1 MLTIALKPPS
11 FDLPEIEL
19 PDIDL
24 DPPEY
29 EDTLL
34 KDLAED
40 IKAPQQELS
49 GKLDV
54 FIQESRE
61 SSART
66 LGVAVATLVVA
77 VLTLAATVIFGLM
90 K

>member
-1 MLTIALKPPS
+1 MDLKPPS
-11 FDLPEIEL
+11 FNLPDIEF

-29 EDTLL
+29 KDTLL

-40 IKAPQQELS
+40 IKAPQQELA

-54 FIQESRE
+54 FIQESRQ

-66 LGVAVATLVVA
+66 LGVAIATLVVA
-77 VLTLAATVIFGLM
+77 VLTLAATVIFGLI